1 MNINTLLPSLWRFL
15 GIVAVQVLV
24 FKQMGLAGT
33 YLTVLM
39 YPLFILL
46 LPIATATPYL
56 VLLGFVVGMTVD
68 AFYGTYGV
76 HASAGAFAGLIR
88 PAMIKAF
95 TPKGANLLK
104 EPIFS
109 PEHVGWQ
116 TFLQAAALFFALHI
130 FWYFSVDAFTF
141 VYFGAITLKSAACWA
156 LSMIFVV
163 LYVALFNPKE

>member
-1 MNINTLLPSLWRFL
+1 MNVSIIFPNLWRFL
-15 GIVAVQVLV
+15 GIVAVQVLL
-24 FKQMGLAGT
+24 FKQVGLAGS
-33 YLTVLM
+33 YLTVLL
-39 YPLFILL
+39 YPLFIFL
-46 LPIATATPYL
+46 LPLATATPYL
-56 VLLGFVVGMTVD
+56 VLLGFAAGMTVD
-68 AFYGTYGV
+68 AFYGTLGV

-88 PAMIKAF
+88 PGMVKAF
-95 TPKGANLLK
+95 TPKGANLQK

-141 VYFGAITLKSAACWA
+141 VYFGAITLKTAACWG

-163 LYVALFNPKE
+163 LYVAMFNPKD